1 MEAQSNRYKLLIALF
16 IHKLGEMKIR
26 SISTVK
32 PGIVQIIYCSRIVDP
47 LDANRLEQD
56 IKDILQHGRVRNSR
70 LEITGAL
77 LTDRTS
83 FAQVLEGPITSVGS
97 MYSKLIDDERHY
109 GNELLLYVG
118 THVRLFPRSALAFVE
133 VDHIPGVAHLNSR
146 STPLDRRRAYLSV
159 MAALRPLLL
168 G

>member
-1 MEAQSNRYKLLIALF
+1 MDELVEMAL
-16 IHKLGEMKIR
+16 E
-26 SISTVK
+26 SISISK
-32 PGIVQIIYCSRIVDP
+32 PRIVQLICCSRIVDP

-56 IKDILQHGRVRNSR
+56 IDDMLQHGQVENPR

-83 FAQVLEGPITSVGS
+83 FVQVLEGPTTSIES
-97 MYSKLIDDERHY
+97 MYSKFVDDERHY

-118 THVRLFPRSALAFVE
+118 THVRLFPLSALAFVE
-133 VDHIPGVAHLNSR
+133 VDHIPDVARLNSR

>member
-1 MEAQSNRYKLLIALF
+1 MAL
-16 IHKLGEMKIR
+16 E
-26 SISTVK
+26 STSVTK
-32 PGIVQIIYCSRIVDP
+32 PGIVQLICCSRIVDP

-56 IKDILQHGRVRNSR
+56 INDILQQGQVGNSR
-70 LEITGAL
+70 LGITGAL

-83 FAQVLEGPITSVGS
+83 FAQVLEGPTASIES
-97 MYSKLIDDERHY
+97 MYSKLVDDERHY

-118 THVRLFPRSALAFVE
+118 THVRLFPWSALAFVK
-133 VDHIPGVAHLNSR
+133 VDHMPGVDGINGQ
-146 STPLDRRRAYLSV
+146 STLLDRRKAYLSV